1 MLVFASSSDEVTKN
15 LINAC
20 LNALLH
26 KAPTKFVSRFW
37 TGPDISYDV
46 CLSKSCAGISRSLFL
61 IDGVSILSNTISI
74 LLAEKEEHSFL
85 NINLL
90 TNPNVL
96 GKSKRRSRKSI
107 PSTITTPTISG
118 LFKTLDFTSSLINV
132 FLGIYSFYHQY
143 DTDLAELVLVDK

>member
-1 MLVFASSSDEVTKN
+1 MSVWMRCCIKLRQNLLVVSEQDQIFHMMYVYPN
-15 LINAC
+15 LV
-20 LNALLH
+20 LEYHVDYFWLMVL
-26 KAPTKFVSRFW
+26 VSYQIQYQSFW
-37 TGPDISYDV
+37 QKK
-46 CLSKSCAGISRSLFL
+46 KS
-61 IDGVSILSNTISI
+61 
-74 LLAEKEEHSFL
+74 HSFL

-143 DTDLAELVLVDK
+143 DTDLAELVLEDM